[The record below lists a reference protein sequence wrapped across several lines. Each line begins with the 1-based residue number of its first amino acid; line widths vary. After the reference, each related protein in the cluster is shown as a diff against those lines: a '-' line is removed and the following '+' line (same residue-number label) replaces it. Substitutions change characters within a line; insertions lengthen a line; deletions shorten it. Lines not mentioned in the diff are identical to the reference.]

1 MRPTWKAAT
10 IVAPFAKL
18 SGSTSVLWLVRA
30 DALHVACVNGSELTG
45 VVAAC
50 APLASASDAV
60 SATPTAGTRRW
71 DSDRNDKRI
80 SFFLSTTTK
89 IASGLV
95 ARSLT
100 GGATLL
106 RRPEPCMRAARET
119 AKPGQLAAA
128 HHFCVQRPGAV

>member
-10 IVAPFAKL
+10 IVEPVAKL

-30 DALHVACVNGSELTG
+30 DALHVAWVNGSTLTT

-50 APLASASDAV
+50 AAPASASDAV
-60 SATPTAGTRRW
+60 SATPTTGTRRW
-71 DSDRNDKRI
+71 DSDRNDTRI
-80 SFFLSTTTK
+80 SFFLSTTTE

-95 ARSLT
+95 ARSPT

-106 RRPEPCMRAARET
+106 RRP
-119 AKPGQLAAA
+119 
-128 HHFCVQRPGAV
+128 